1 MGAILFSR
9 EVYDLEAYFLRQQS
23 TSSKVFFKYHK
34 FYISFI
40 FKKSTLYTYYKISN
54 RAFLN
59 IFMRCSDI
67 IERVL

>member
-40 FKKSTLYTYYKISN
+40 LKKVHYTHYKISN

-59 IFMRCSDI
+59 IFMRYSDI